1 METSYETFVVFFA
14 LLFLWANS
22 GVGSTILTR
31 SQPILPGMCSSSHFA
46 KSFHEIMRFAHL
58 FRYSYFIEAIFH
70 FNEYTGHQSYNKF
83 VVTDR
88 ERKLFSLVGPANK
101 QQRMKL
107 YKFMLENMNDES
119 R

>member
-1 METSYETFVVFFA
+1 MVK
-14 LLFLWANS
+14 
-22 GVGSTILTR
+22 
-31 SQPILPGMCSSSHFA
+31 C
-46 KSFHEIMRFAHL
+46 